1 MRVFLIAALVALAGC
16 QLDEP
21 TIGGTILSVVEA
33 EQRER
38 EPSPARYE
46 DLLWPEVAWKIDVRL
61 DNGEEVT
68 VIHNGERR
76 YAPGERVHL
85 LPAEDGALLL

>member
-1 MRVFLIAALVALAGC
+1 MRILLIAALLALAGC

-21 TIGGTILSVVEA
+21 TIGGTILSVAEA
-33 EQRER
+33 EQPER

-61 DNGEEVT
+61 DNGNEVT

-76 YAPGERVHL
+76 YTPGERVHL
-85 LPAEDGALLL
+85 LPAENGALLL